1 MPSGSRRNPSRRERA
16 AQRAHRSEARTSEF
30 LQVIELQLQAVTTRE
45 AALRRDRHP
54 RSRSRSSS
62 PAYSSRPRS
71 RSPRE
76 DLRERQYRT
85 RSPHPP
91 SSQLPVRLDLN
102 PHEEAGRTARPSPEE
117 ESVLGWTAYSE
128 ERERS
133 TQSTPH
139 NPFAADTYRPNY
151 GVTEE
156 DPRQRNSQYT
166 RPARAGYRGRRGERR
181 GRGTHRGRGQN
192 SGRGSGRSLFDRI
205 NL

>member
-16 AQRAHRSEARTSEF
+16 AQRAHQNEARTSEF
-30 LQVIELQLQAVTTRE
+30 LQVIQLQLQAVTTRE
-45 AALRRDRHP
+45 ATLRRDRHP
-54 RSRSRSSS
+54 RSRSRSNS
-62 PAYSSRPRS
+62 PAYSSRLRS

-76 DLRERQYRT
+76 EQLERRYRT

-91 SSQLPVRLDLN
+91 PSQLPVRLDLN

-133 TQSTPH
+133 TLSIPH

-151 GVTEE
+151 NDRTTQ
-156 DPRQRNSQYT
+156 PQAQRDLYT
-166 RPARAGYRGRRGERR
+166 RPEASYRGNRAARR
-181 GRGTHRGRGQN
+181 GRGSDRGRGQN
-192 SGRGSGRSLFDRI
+192 RGRGSGRSLFDRI